1 MTHTLSPPGS
11 PQSKRSQ
18 PSLTCELRYCVSR
31 DVPKAFRLW
40 ESGLQAT
47 RPPLILSQ
55 ERVTRRL
62 DAAMDI
68 QDIRR
73 DADPDSEDLTD
84 TAAAFMQT
92 GHGPDSGMLDDP
104 STQELVPEA
113 EPRAPPQPP
122 TERGRWSSRAIGR
135 AA

>member
-1 MTHTLSPPGS
+1 MRFSVFQIVGGLIKYRIYGS
-11 PQSKRSQ
+11 
-18 PSLTCELRYCVSR
+18 TCVSR
-31 DVPKAFRLW
+31 ARGEAFRQW

-92 GHGPDSGMLDDP
+92 GHGPDSDMP
-104 STQELVPEA
+104 A
-113 EPRAPPQPP
+113 RRPRRRRESACGLA
-122 TERGRWSSRAIGR
+122 TSSAKG
-135 AA
+135 